1 MPVRILSGSLY
12 LISISGLDVQDEI
25 WMIVEFLLYFGLLSE
40 ESGTSEGIFK
50 CKLGL
55 ALNRLMIFLVANCT
69 TLYLSL
75 LHRINQ
81 SQLRR

>member
-40 ESGTSEGIFK
+40 ESGTSEGIFE
-50 CKLGL
+50 CKLG
-55 ALNRLMIFLVANCT
+55 
-69 TLYLSL
+69 
-75 LHRINQ
+75 
-81 SQLRR
+81 